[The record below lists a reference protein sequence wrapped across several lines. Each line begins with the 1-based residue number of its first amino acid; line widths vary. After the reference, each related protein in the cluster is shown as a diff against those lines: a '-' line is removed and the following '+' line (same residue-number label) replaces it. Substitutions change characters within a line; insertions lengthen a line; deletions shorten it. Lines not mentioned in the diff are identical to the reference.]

1 MAIKVTIQNLI
12 NSLIRSNPSLIDKTE
27 HADVEDAL
35 LLNSYG
41 NIINETRTT
50 TSHTS
55 RITTPNG
62 VKTNIT
68 YNIFIVKQG
77 RLVTI
82 KGIVF
87 NNTDSII
94 SENETN
100 DFIFEIVDYE
110 YLPSAAIQA
119 IGGVPTLCA
128 TTSGDTVKMYFY
140 NDKLIVDSL
149 GAGGIVY
156 LNIEYLT
163 EN

>member
-55 RITTPNG
+55 RITNPNLL
-62 VKTNIT
+62 KENIT

-82 KGIVF
+82 KGFIRNQTGGIVS
-87 NNTDSII
+87 NSDI
-94 SENETN
+94 N
-100 DFIFEIVDYE
+100 DFIFEIVDHE
-110 YLPSAAIQA
+110 YLPHELSTTTFFPISLGTFVEIISAE
-119 IGGVPTLCA
+119 
-128 TTSGDTVKMYFY
+128 K
-140 NDKLIVDSL
+140 KLYCNQL
-149 GAGGIVY
+149 GAGDLVTF
-156 LNIEYLT
+156 NIQYFT
-163 EN
+163 QN

>member
-1 MAIKVTIQNLI
+1 MAIKATIQNLI

-55 RITTPNG
+55 RITNPNLL
-62 VKTNIT
+62 KENIM

-82 KGIVF
+82 KGIVQ
-87 NNTDSII
+87 NQTGLIMSDRHDH
-94 SENETN
+94 
-100 DFIFEIVDYE
+100 DFIFEIVDSE
-110 YLPSAAIQA
+110 YLPHELSTTTLFPVSSGAFVQFHATEKKLFCNQLGVDDKVTFNIQ
-119 IGGVPTLCA
+119 
-128 TTSGDTVKMYFY
+128 YFTQ
-140 NDKLIVDSL
+140 N
-149 GAGGIVY
+149 
-156 LNIEYLT
+156 
-163 EN
+163 

>member
-55 RITTPNG
+55 RITNPNLL
-62 VKTNIT
+62 KTNIT

-82 KGIVF
+82 KGSIQNQTGAIVS
-87 NNTDSII
+87 NSDI
-94 SENETN
+94 N
-100 DFIFEIVDYE
+100 DFIFEIVDSE
-110 YLPSAAIQA
+110 YLPHELSTT
-119 IGGVPTLCA
+119 TLFPVAQGTFVQFNGTEKKLYCNQLG
-128 TTSGDTVKMYFY
+128 SGDLVTFNIQYFTQ
-140 NDKLIVDSL
+140 N
-149 GAGGIVY
+149 
-156 LNIEYLT
+156 
-163 EN
+163 

>member
-1 MAIKVTIQNLI
+1 MAIKTTIQNLI
-12 NSLIRSNPSLIDKTE
+12 NSLIRSNPALIDKTE

-41 NIINETRTT
+41 NVINETQLVNT
-50 TSHTS
+50 
-55 RITTPNG
+55 ITTENASNPLLQ
-62 VKTNIT
+62 
-68 YNIFIVKQG
+68 YNVFFCKQG
-77 RLVTI
+77 RKVTI
-82 KGIVF
+82 KGNLV
-87 NNTDSII
+87 NNSALII
-94 SENETN
+94 GGEASH
-100 DFIFEIVDYE
+100 FFQIVDSE

-128 TTSGDTVKMYFY
+128 TISGEPVMIYLY

-149 GAGGIVY
+149 GAYGVVY

>member
-1 MAIKVTIQNLI
+1 MAIKATIQNLI

-82 KGIVF
+82 KGF
-87 NNTDSII
+87 AWNQTDNII
-94 SENETN
+94 SDNYIN
-100 DFIFEIVDYE
+100 DFIFEIVDSE
-110 YLPSAAIQA
+110 YFPDLLSTATKFPVVQ
-119 IGGVPTLCA
+119 GNYVTLN
-128 TTSGDTVKMYFY
+128 SPEKNFY
-140 NDKLIVDSL
+140 CNQL
-149 GAGGIVY
+149 GAGDLVTF
-156 LNIEYLT
+156 NIQYFT
-163 EN
+163 QN

>member
-55 RITTPNG
+55 RITNPNLL
-62 VKTNIT
+62 KTNIT

-82 KGIVF
+82 KGIIKNQTGGIVS
-87 NNTDSII
+87 NSDI
-94 SENETN
+94 N
-100 DFIFEIVDYE
+100 DFIFEIVNYE
-110 YLPSAAIQA
+110 YLPHELSTTTFFPVAQGTFVQFNGTDKKFFCNQLGSGASVTFNIQ
-119 IGGVPTLCA
+119 
-128 TTSGDTVKMYFY
+128 YFTQ
-140 NDKLIVDSL
+140 N
-149 GAGGIVY
+149 
-156 LNIEYLT
+156 
-163 EN
+163 

>member
-1 MAIKVTIQNLI
+1 MAIKTTIQNLI
-12 NSLIRSNPSLIDKTE
+12 NSLIRSNPALIDKTE

-41 NIINETRTT
+41 NVINETELVNT
-50 TSHTS
+50 
-55 RITTPNG
+55 ITTENATDPLLE
-62 VKTNIT
+62 
-68 YNIFIVKQG
+68 YNVFFCKQG
-77 RLVTI
+77 RKVTI
-82 KGIVF
+82 KGYLI
-87 NNTDSII
+87 NNSALII
-94 SENETN
+94 GDE
-100 DFIFEIVDYE
+100 DYHFFQIVDSE

-119 IGGVPTLCA
+119 IGGAPTLCA
-128 TTSGDTVKMYFY
+128 TNSGEPVKMYFY

>member
-55 RITTPNG
+55 RITNPDLLR
-62 VKTNIT
+62 TNIL

-82 KGIVF
+82 KG
-87 NNTDSII
+87 SIQNQSAASVSNI
-94 SENETN
+94 DIN
-100 DFIFEIVDYE
+100 DFIFEIVDSEFFPDEFSTATFFPVAQGTFVQFYGTDKKL
-110 YLPSAAIQA
+110 YFNQLGSGNLVTFNIQ
-119 IGGVPTLCA
+119 
-128 TTSGDTVKMYFY
+128 YFTQ
-140 NDKLIVDSL
+140 N
-149 GAGGIVY
+149 
-156 LNIEYLT
+156 
-163 EN
+163 